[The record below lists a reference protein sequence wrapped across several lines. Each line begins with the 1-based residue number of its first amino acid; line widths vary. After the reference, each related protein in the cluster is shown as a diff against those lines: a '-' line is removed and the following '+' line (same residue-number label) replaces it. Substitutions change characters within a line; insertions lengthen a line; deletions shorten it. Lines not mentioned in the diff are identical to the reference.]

1 MIWILLGK
9 IVLMYKNKH
18 VSMNKKALIAIILV
32 IVLVPTGVY
41 ALSPLFFNT
50 MIDEPA
56 PTMKDSKM
64 PIQEKEGTSKPLVT
78 MNQDSIG
85 KMLSS
90 GGFVGRGDQI
100 HDVTGVAKIL
110 KDESG
115 LKYLRLENFKS
126 TNGPDLHVYL
136 ATDEKAS
143 DYVILGKLK
152 ANIGNQN
159 YEIPDGVD
167 LAKYHEV
174 LIWCKQFSVLFGS
187 AELA

>member
-1 MIWILLGK
+1 
-9 IVLMYKNKH
+9 MYRNKH
-18 VSMNKKALIAIILV
+18 VLMNKKALIGIIV
-32 IVLVPTGVY
+32 AVVLVPSGMY

-56 PTMKDSKM
+56 PTAMKESKM
-64 PIQEKEGTSKPLVT
+64 QMQEKEDTSQPQDT
-78 MNQDSIG
+78 MHQDSMG

-90 GGFVGRGDQI
+90 GSFVGRGDQI

-143 DYVILGKLK
+143 DYIILGKLK

-167 LAKYHEV
+167 LVKYNKV